1 MEIKNQTINGGE
13 EEIKN
18 NKMKKKRSR
27 GMHVLGVV
35 LYMIRRRRRRKP
47 FNNGFWRRVVESF
60 RHLKNDNITILPS
73 STNNMILPSSSPVKD
88 ESPASSDDQLSE
100 MVEVF
105 TATSSSSSS
114 GISGYGSAKSLRD
127 MDCLDEDDEDDDDD
141 EDECYG
147 DDDGGDE
154 MIDVKAEE
162 FIVRF
167 YEQMRMQNQAYTE
180 RYKAKEMMMV

>member
-1 MEIKNQTINGGE
+1 MEIKNQINGGE
-13 EEIKN
+13 EEIK

-27 GMHVLGVV
+27 GMHVISVV
-35 LYMIRRRRRRKP
+35 LYMLRRRRRRKP
-47 FNNGFWRRVVESF
+47 SNNGFWRRFVESV
-60 RHLKNDNITILPS
+60 RLLKDENITTLPS
-73 STNNMILPSSSPVKD
+73 SNIMIMPPLSSATEEAPV
-88 ESPASSDDQLSE
+88 SSDDQLSE

-127 MDCLDEDDEDDDDD
+127 MDCLDEGDDDDGYD
-141 EDECYG
+141 

-167 YEQMRMQNQAYTE
+167 YEQMRMQNQAYTG
-180 RYKAKEMMMV
+180 RYKAKEMTMV

>member
-1 MEIKNQTINGGE
+1 MEIKNKIYGGDE
-13 EEIKN
+13 EEIK

-27 GMHVLGVV
+27 GMHVIGVV
-35 LYMIRRRRRRKP
+35 LYILRRRRRRKP

-60 RHLKNDNITILPS
+60 RQLKNDNITILPS
-73 STNNMILPSSSPVKD
+73 SHITILPPSSPAAAKV
-88 ESPASSDDQLSE
+88 EAPASSVDELSE

-105 TATSSSSSS
+105 TTTSCSSSS

-127 MDCLDEDDEDDDDD
+127 IDCLDDDGYDDDD
-141 EDECYG
+141 DECYG

-167 YEQMRMQNQAYTE
+167 YEQMRMQNQAYCT
-180 RYKAKEMMMV
+180 KPKK